1 MKKLSGLAL
10 ILASCV
16 VLSACEG
23 GTSGGSADY
32 ISNMV
37 HQPNIDEIMSS
48 MYEMASSAESTVS
61 QISGNNASVCP
72 AKPEIPDVEALP
84 VSKLEYEFITNGPN
98 GSGMQIKAIN
108 SATEDVRFP
117 DTIDGEPVL
126 YISDD
131 LEYSKSVKTL
141 IFPDSVTY
149 CGTIPQSVEFVKLPE
164 SFDYEHSYFPPFA
177 GYTELKEIWIPDGIT
192 EMQNKSGE
200 GLFEGCTSL
209 RSVSLPA
216 GLTEIGKNMFNGCT
230 SLESVYIPD
239 SVETIGESAFAE
251 CSSLVGIIIP
261 DSVTEM
267 GKAWD
272 GFSNP
277 NSFKGYGRT
286 FMNCT
291 SLVSVYI
298 GDGVTDIGN
307 EAFSGCTSLSEVK
320 LGKNIKN
327 IGYSAFSQCTSLANI
342 DLPDGLTAIGN
353 WAFCYCSSLTKIV
366 MPNTVVYAGV
376 TSFDDCPSLESVTL
390 SDSIDN
396 KHKMPSFIHTYNIK
410 TMYYKGKKYTST
422 ADKTAFDVFW
432 DDNIQLW

>member
-16 VLSACEG
+16 ILSACEG
-23 GTSGGSADY
+23 GTSGGSAGD
-32 ISNMV
+32 INNMV

-48 MYEMASSAESTVS
+48 
-61 QISGNNASVCP
+61 I
-72 AKPEIPDVEALP
+72 IPDVEALP

-131 LEYSKSVKTL
+131 LEYSRNIKTL

-164 SFDYEHSYFPPFA
+164 AFDYEHSYFPPFA
-177 GYTELKEIWIPDGIT
+177 GYTRLKEIWIPDGIT

-209 RSVSLPA
+209 RSIILPA

-251 CSSLVGIIIP
+251 CSSLVSVFIP

-272 GFSNP
+272 GLSNP

-307 EAFSGCTSLSEVK
+307 EAFSGCTSLSDVK

-327 IGYSAFSQCTSLANI
+327 IGDSAFRECTSLVNI
-342 DLPDGLTAIGN
+342 DLPDGLTAIGD
-353 WAFCYCSSLTKIV
+353 WAFGYCSALTKIV

-376 TSFDDCPSLESVTL
+376 NSFNECPSLESVTL

-396 KHKMPSFIHTYNIK
+396 KNKMPSVYSDNLK
-410 TMYYKGKKYTST
+410 TIYYKGKKYTST
-422 ADKTAFDVFW
+422 ADESAFDVFW

>member
-16 VLSACEG
+16 ILSACEG
-23 GTSGGSADY
+23 GTSGGSADD

-48 MYEMASSAESTVS
+48 MYEMASDAESTVS
-61 QISGNNASVCP
+61 QVSGSNKLVCP

-131 LEYSKSVKTL
+131 LEYSRNIKTL

-164 SFDYEHSYFPPFA
+164 AFDYEHSYFPPFA

-209 RSVSLPA
+209 GSVSLPA

-267 GKAWD
+267 GKAGD
-272 GFSNP
+272 GFSN
-277 NSFKGYGRT
+277 KGYGQT

-298 GDGVTDIGN
+298 GNGVTDIGN
-307 EAFSGCTSLSEVK
+307 DAFSGCTSLSDVK

-327 IGYSAFSQCTSLANI
+327 IGNSAFRECTSLANI

-353 WAFCYCSSLTKIV
+353 WAFCHCSSLTKIV

-376 TSFDDCPSLESVTL
+376 ASFDDCPSLESLTL
-390 SDSIDN
+390 SDSIDDRR
-396 KHKMPSFIHTYNIK
+396 KMPAFVYCDNLK
-410 TMYYKGKKYTST
+410 TIYYKGKKYTST
-422 ADKTAFDVFW
+422 ADETAFDVFW